1 MSRHCQSIHVGLDRP
16 APERRLRRRVTL
28 VITSKR
34 KTRRRFRCMFCALF
48 FGDGNL
54 KQRFRCEFCAL
65 LLPSSSRGAA
75 PSGSALLAPPRH
87 GADSVGDSLAARAS
101 RAASVSI
108 ASSTT
113 PLSHCVPS
121 RTEEDDRQAA
131 IDWHAVRHAADSSL
145 TSSRASQASRLPLC
159 STVSS
164 HWLACWLAAVEQIFL
179 SPYPLTNPHTLTAST
194 A

>member
-1 MSRHCQSIHVGLDRP
+1 MCTSRLLSTSKLGSWMHEI
-16 APERRLRRRVTL
+16 
-28 VITSKR
+28 ITSKR

-108 ASSTT
+108 ASSAT
-113 PLSHCVPS
+113 PLSHVFLLGQKRMIGKRPS
-121 RTEEDDRQAA
+121 IGTRSGTRLTPLSPAHEPRRHRAFLSA
-131 IDWHAVRHAADSSL
+131 PRSPVTGWHAGWQPWSRSSCLPIPLL
-145 TSSRASQASRLPLC
+145 TLIL
-159 STVSS
+159 
-164 HWLACWLAAVEQIFL
+164 
-179 SPYPLTNPHTLTAST
+179 
-194 A
+194 